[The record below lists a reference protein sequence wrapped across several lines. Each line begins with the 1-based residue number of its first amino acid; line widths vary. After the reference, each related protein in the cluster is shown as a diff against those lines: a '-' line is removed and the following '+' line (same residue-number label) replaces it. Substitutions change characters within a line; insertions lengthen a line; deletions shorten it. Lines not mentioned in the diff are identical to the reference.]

1 MVVYYIWSM
10 FCRDYYLGKIKYMY
24 KVLSPDGFSIE
35 CIFAYNGKKRA
46 EIALDK
52 FVKRYEAQ
60 GYYSTI
66 QNGERVRI
74 PLSELKDYCLIAKI

>member
-1 MVVYYIWSM
+1 MKKPKQQ
-10 FCRDYYLGKIKYMY
+10 FE
-24 KVLSPDGFSIE
+24 VLSPDGFGIE
-35 CIFAYNGKKRA
+35 MDSNYKTLEEAQT
-46 EIALDK
+46 ALDK

-74 PLSELKDYCLIAKI
+74 PISEIAGLCEIIELKK